1 MNTGPVVMLL
11 AEDNASDADL
21 ILASLA
27 GHDHSGAVHVVHDGV
42 ETLDFV
48 FCRGEYASR
57 DPEPCLRVIVL
68 DVKLPK
74 VDGFEV
80 LRELKADPRTR
91 SIPVV
96 MLTSSNIERDV
107 ARGYDLGANSY
118 VQKPVDF
125 EQFRRTVRLL
135 GIYWMSMNEPPDSVV
150 SPASRND
157 PGTPLDACSS
167 DRGR

>member
-1 MNTGPVVMLL
+1 MTRKPVKMLL

-27 GHDHSGAVHVVHDGV
+27 TEGLGDAVHVVHDGV

-48 FCRGEYASR
+48 FSRGAYAGR
-57 DPEPCLRVIVL
+57 QREPALRVIVV

-80 LRELKADPRTR
+80 LRELKADPRSR

-107 ARGYDLGANSY
+107 ARAYDLGANSY

-125 EQFRRTVRLL
+125 EQFRRAVRAL
-135 GIYWMSMNEPPDSVV
+135 GLYWMTVNESPPL
-150 SPASRND
+150 PPTNGNRAK
-157 PGTPLDACSS
+157 
-167 DRGR
+167 

>member
-1 MNTGPVVMLL
+1 MLL
-11 AEDNASDADL
+11 AEDNPADADL
-21 ILASLA
+21 ILASLTKDGFA
-27 GHDHSGAVHVVHDGV
+27 GAIQVVRDGV
-42 ETLDFV
+42 ETLDFA

-57 DPEPCLRVIVL
+57 DQNLCLRVIVL

-96 MLTSSNIERDV
+96 MLTSSNIDSDV
-107 ARGYDLGANSY
+107 ARAYELGANSY

-125 EQFRRTVRLL
+125 EGFRRTVRDL
-135 GIYWMSMNEPPDSVV
+135 GTYWMTTNEAGPVW
-150 SPASRND
+150 PAALSLSR
-157 PGTPLDACSS
+157 
-167 DRGR
+167 

>member
-1 MNTGPVVMLL
+1 
-11 AEDNASDADL
+11 
-21 ILASLA
+21 
-27 GHDHSGAVHVVHDGV
+27 
-42 ETLDFV
+42 
-48 FCRGEYASR
+48 
-57 DPEPCLRVIVL
+57 VL

-80 LRELKADPRTR
+80 LRELKADPRSR

-125 EQFRRTVRLL
+125 EQFRRTVRAL
-135 GIYWMSMNEPPDSVV
+135 GLYWMTVNESPPL
-150 SPASRND
+150 PAANSSR
-157 PGTPLDACSS
+157 AK
-167 DRGR
+167 